1 MGRGTRMGAL
11 GLAAVMVVA
20 SLPGLAAATTFIGP
34 VRVSGAMPAFAD
46 ASRYSV
52 SRAYKADQIC
62 QRGVRA
68 LGDVPPSW
76 RDDVR

>member
-1 MGRGTRMGAL
+1 MGAL

-34 VRVSGAMPAFAD
+34 VLVSGAMPAFAD

-52 SRAYKADQIC
+52 SRVYKADQIC